1 MTRCRDC
8 GTALLPE
15 DQFCPQCGESV
26 NTSFTRCGVC
36 GYPARAGA
44 RFCIKCGVPIGHSS
58 ALDLHTQSTAV
69 RPAEP
74 PAKAIA
80 STAGTP
86 ASVLKSNASE
96 SEHVRSAGGEPG
108 IAEKH
113 GGAAARSRLPI
124 AVVVLG
130 FALAVGIYLS
140 LRAAEN
146 ERASATAARLS
157 GTPSTAAVTGT
168 LGTTKLDA
176 GAFSMKQAFTALY
189 GDYDPNLDGA
199 FWTARGA
206 PAQLEQWNGRQLFIR
221 PLIVRAFQEGG
232 KPRQIVVTNSLDVKN
247 GDVVKQG
254 TGCRTCGSLIGAAV
268 FEKQE
273 NEWKLISRHDFM
285 TAAGSWGAPP
295 KISLAFQRGGAIALH
310 FEMRAAD
317 QPELEKRRY
326 SIVLKERKAPP
337 DVTRASANNAAQN
350 GPLGQRD

>member
-8 GTALLPE
+8 RAALLSE
-15 DQFCPQCGESV
+15 DQFCPQCGASV
-26 NTSFTRCGVC
+26 NTSFTRCEDC

-44 RFCIKCGVPIGHSS
+44 RFCIKCGVPIGDSS
-58 ALDLHTQSTAV
+58 RLDDTQSTAL
-69 RPAEP
+69 REAEP

-80 STAGTP
+80 STGGTP
-86 ASVLKSNASE
+86 ASVSRSSAID
-96 SEHVRSAGGEPG
+96 SEHARWVRGQPG
-108 IAEKH
+108 IAQKH
-113 GGAAARSRLPI
+113 AEAAALNRLPI

-130 FALAVGIYLS
+130 FALAIGIYLS
-140 LRAAEN
+140 LKATED

-157 GTPSTAAVTGT
+157 GTPSTAAVTGI
-168 LGTTKLDA
+168 LGTTKLDTA
-176 GAFSMKQAFTALY
+176 AFSMKQAFTALY

-221 PLIVRAFQEGG
+221 PLIVRAFQEGA

-295 KISLAFQRGGAIALH
+295 KISLAFQRGGAIVLQ
-310 FEMRAAD
+310 FEMRATD
-317 QPELEKRRY
+317 QPEVEKRRY
-326 SIVLKERKAPP
+326 SIVLKERKATP
-337 DVTRASANNAAQN
+337 DVTRASANSGAQN
-350 GPLGQRD
+350 GALGQRD

>member
-1 MTRCRDC
+1 MTCCRDC
-8 GTALLPE
+8 GAALLPE
-15 DQFCPQCGESV
+15 DQFCPECGQSV
-26 NTSFTRCGVC
+26 NTRSMRCAVC
-36 GYPARAGA
+36 GYPAGAGA

-58 ALDLHTQSTAV
+58 AVALDTRSTAL
-69 RPAEP
+69 RQAQPAT
-74 PAKAIA
+74 KGIA
-80 STAGTP
+80 LKGSTP
-86 ASVLKSNASE
+86 ANVLSSNAIE
-96 SEHVRSAGGEPG
+96 SEHARWVTEPPG
-108 IAEKH
+108 TGAKH
-113 GGAAARSRLPI
+113 SVAAAGNRLPI

-130 FALAVGIYLS
+130 FALAVGVYLS
-140 LRAAEN
+140 LSAAED

-157 GTPSTAAVTGT
+157 GTPSTGALTGNKP
-168 LGTTKLDA
+168 KLNA
-176 GAFSMKQAFTALY
+176 GAFSMKQAFTTLY
-189 GDYDPNLDGA
+189 GAYDPNLDGA

-206 PAQLEQWNGRQLFIR
+206 PAQLEHWNDRLLFIR
-221 PLIVRAFQEGG
+221 PLISRGFQDAG

-295 KISLAFQRGGAIALH
+295 KISLAFQRGGAIVLH

-326 SIVLKERKAPP
+326 SIVLKERKATP
-337 DVTRASANNAAQN
+337 DVTRASANNEAQH
-350 GPLGQRD
+350 GALGQRD

>member
-1 MTRCRDC
+1 MTRCRGC
-8 GTALLPE
+8 GAALLPE

-26 NTSFTRCGVC
+26 NTSFTRCGAC
-36 GYPARAGA
+36 GHPTRAGA

-58 ALDLHTQSTAV
+58 PLDIDTPSTAV
-69 RPAEP
+69 RQADP
-74 PAKAIA
+74 PAKAIP
-80 STAGTP
+80 STGSIP
-86 ASVLKSNASE
+86 GSVLTSNANE
-96 SEHVRSAGGEPG
+96 SEHARWVRRKPA

-113 GGAAARSRLPI
+113 GGAAAQSRLPI

-140 LRAAEN
+140 LRVAED

-157 GTPSTAAVTGT
+157 GTPSTTAVTGT

-176 GAFSMKQAFTALY
+176 AAFSMKQAFTALY
-189 GDYDPNLDGA
+189 GAYDPNLDGA
-199 FWTARGA
+199 FWSARGA
-206 PAQLEQWNGRQLFIR
+206 PAQFQQWNGRQLFIR
-221 PLIVRAFQEGG
+221 PLISRAFQEGG
-232 KPRQIVVTNSLDVKN
+232 KPRQIVITNSLDVKN

-285 TAAGSWGAPP
+285 TTGGSWGAPP
-295 KISLAFQRGGAIALH
+295 KIALTFQRGGAIVLH
-310 FEMRAAD
+310 FETRAAD

-326 SIVLKERKAPP
+326 SIVLKERKATP

-350 GPLGQRD
+350 GALGQRD